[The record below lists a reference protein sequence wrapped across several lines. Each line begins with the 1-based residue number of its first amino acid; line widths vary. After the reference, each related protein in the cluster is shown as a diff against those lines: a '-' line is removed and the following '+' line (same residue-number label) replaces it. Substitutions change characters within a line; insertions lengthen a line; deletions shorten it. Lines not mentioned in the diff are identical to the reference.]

1 MTMQYLTQLFN
12 EISALLMSFLIAIG
26 AVTVPSTHDPV
37 QNKNPEAIIDFVVTG
52 DTQVCTYMPER
63 EANLMALSQ
72 DILNSDEELDAFIIV
87 GDIAENGMEDEFQ
100 RVTQYIADFNTKNFI
115 MVTGNHDI
123 RLREWEQSKN
133 RFLDFMNNLNGGEN
147 EQNNIYFKYM
157 VDDYTFLVM
166 GSDES
171 RFEDA
176 FISNAQLQ
184 WLNVELKEATA
195 TGKPVFVLCHYPL
208 AEGHGL
214 PSTWGSGN
222 SDGKGTIPAYERKND
237 YDFTGSIG
245 DQSNDVYDII
255 SQYKNVF
262 FITGHLHTGF
272 GKNTYQVINEAN
284 NVQGVNVPS
293 VGIDNKDGTYN
304 NPATGLY
311 VEVTNDQVIFHAR
324 DFAHG
329 KFLVESEFA
338 QCVQTYDLVK

>member
-37 QNKNPEAIIDFVVTG
+37 QNKNPDAIIDFVVTG

-63 EANLMALSQ
+63 EANLMSLSQ
-72 DILNSDEELDAFIIV
+72 DILNSEEELDAFIIV
-87 GDIAENGMEDEFQ
+87 GDVAENGMEDEFQ
-100 RVTQYIADFNTKNFI
+100 RISSYIRDFNTKNFI
-115 MVTGNHDI
+115 LAPGNHDI

-133 RFLDFMNNLNGGEN
+133 RFYGMMNELNGTTTEYPNAYYKHVVNG
-147 EQNNIYFKYM
+147 
-157 VDDYTFLVM
+157 YTFLIIA
-166 GSDES
+166 SDES

-176 FISNAQLQ
+176 YISNAQLQ

-195 TGKPVFVLCHYPL
+195 TGKPVFVLSHYPL

-214 PSTWGSGN
+214 PNTWGSGDSN
-222 SDGKGTIPAYERKND
+222 GEGTLPTYERKND
-237 YDFTGSIG
+237 YDFVGSIG
-245 DQSNDVYDII
+245 EQSNDVYDILTKY
-255 SQYKNVF
+255 QNVF
-262 FITGHLHTGF
+262 YITGHLHTGF
-272 GKNTYQVINEAN
+272 GKYTYEALNVEN
-284 NVQGVNVPS
+284 NVHGVNVPS

-311 VEVTNDQVIFHAR
+311 VEVTEDQVIFHAR
-324 DFAHG
+324 DFGHG